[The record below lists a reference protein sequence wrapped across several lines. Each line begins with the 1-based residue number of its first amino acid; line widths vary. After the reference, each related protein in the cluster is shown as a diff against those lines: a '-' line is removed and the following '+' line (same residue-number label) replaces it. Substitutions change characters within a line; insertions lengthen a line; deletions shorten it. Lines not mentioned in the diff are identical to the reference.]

1 MEIFKPEGDLWHKLK
16 QFNVFLKPMSL
27 QLNTHISQF
36 YKKYEDIL
44 TCSNKI
50 HEFMRVMYR
59 TSMNVVKRRL
69 EMERWFDF
77 YKYGKT
83 VRKLRY

>member
-1 MEIFKPEGDLWHKLK
+1 
-16 QFNVFLKPMSL
+16 
-27 QLNTHISQF
+27 
-36 YKKYEDIL
+36 
-44 TCSNKI
+44 
-50 HEFMRVMYR
+50 MRVMYR

>member
-1 MEIFKPEGDLWHKLK
+1 MNK
-16 QFNVFLKPMSL
+16 QISL
-27 QLNTHISQF
+27 F

-44 TCSNKI
+44 GCSNKI
-50 HEFMRVMYR
+50 HEFLRKTYR
-59 TSMNVVKRRL
+59 TNMNVAKRRL